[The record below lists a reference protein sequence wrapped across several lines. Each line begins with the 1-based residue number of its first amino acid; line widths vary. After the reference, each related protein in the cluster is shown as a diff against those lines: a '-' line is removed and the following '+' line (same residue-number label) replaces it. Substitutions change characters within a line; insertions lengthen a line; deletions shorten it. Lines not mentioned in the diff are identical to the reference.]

1 MHLPFHSHEFS
12 HSHNLRAQMTNVA
25 LADYPAAVWLQQP
38 QPLIGIIEHL
48 HRFGCGSGSG
58 YGSGS
63 SSASGSSGHGSGHGS
78 GLGGGHPPTEHHPH
92 ADVFAP
98 LIALARALVAKW
110 AAALPG
116 AARVNL
122 STLTDAAEA
131 KFGGSSAFGS
141 GAADADENSEEDDD
155 EEVVGVMLSAPPA
168 YGGGMH
174 VRNSGGSG
182 DEFEFPPR
190 PIDDDDDGASAL
202 DYNAGLGAFVFVFLH
217 SVHLYD

>member
-1 MHLPFHSHEFS
+1 
-12 HSHNLRAQMTNVA
+12 MTNVA

-48 HRFGCGSGSG
+48 HRFGS
-58 YGSGS
+58 GSGS
-63 SSASGSSGHGSGHGS
+63 SSGFGSGSASFSSGHGS

-98 LIALARALVAKW
+98 LVALARALVAKW

-116 AARVNL
+116 AARVNM
-122 STLTDAAEA
+122 STLTDAAAERQ
-131 KFGGSSAFGS
+131 FGGNSAFGR
-141 GAADADENSEEDDD
+141 GAADADVNSEEDDNDGHD
-155 EEVVGVMLSAPPA
+155 EEDESMMLSAPPA
-168 YGGGMH
+168 YGGLH
-174 VRNSGGSG
+174 VRNGGNG

-190 PIDDDDDGASAL
+190 PIADDDDGASAL
-202 DYNAGLGAFVFVFLH
+202 DYNAGLALLCLRFC